1 MSVMKRDS
9 FVPYKNIKIKLYNN
23 ENRDTISDKN
33 IKNNEFK
40 YMYDNRFL
48 QKQNNVLDII
58 EELRE
63 FDSKN
68 GTELFKN
75 ILYLNLYSLLY
86 K

>member
-1 MSVMKRDS
+1 MKSDS
-9 FVPYKNIKIKLYNN
+9 FVPYKNIKINLYNN

-75 ILYLNLYSLLY
+75 VLYLNLYSLIY